1 MKDKNKVNHLPTQK
15 VADTLIHLYR
25 GEMQRV
31 NTWRNRLD
39 ATPHWAI
46 LLVTGVISW
55 TFSSPERSSSL
66 ILIAIPFVLAFL
78 ILEADRYQMHEIWR
92 SRLRLIEEN
101 FFARALDQDS
111 SLPQKEWTKIL
122 AQDLKVPKHKISFLQ
137 AVGIRLRR
145 IYIWVFLA
153 IFLSWIFKVS
163 VHPYNTDQVEVLL
176 KRAQIGVF
184 SGEIIFVSILLFTI
198 ILMGLMF
205 FETKKRK
212 KKIKKKKLEIPE
224 EEPGYNWR
232 RENNH
237 EEEKRE

>member
-46 LLVTGVISW
+46 LLATGVISW

-66 ILIAIPFVLAFL
+66 ILISIPFVIAFL

-101 FFARALDQDS
+101 FFARALDQKC

-122 AQDLKVPKHKISFLQ
+122 AQDLKVPKHKISFFQ
-137 AVGIRLRR
+137 AVGIRLRK

-153 IFLSWIFKVS
+153 IFLSWIFKLS
-163 VHPYNTDQVEVLL
+163 IHPYNTDQVDVLL
-176 KRAQIGVF
+176 ERAQIGIF
-184 SGEIIFVSILLFTI
+184 SGEIILIFILIFIL
-198 ILMGLMF
+198 ILMSLMLL
-205 FETKKRK
+205 ENKKRRTKK
-212 KKIKKKKLEIPE
+212 KKKKLEIPE

-237 EEEKRE
+237 EGESK